1 MKLRR
6 EKPFLQPPTLKLL
19 RANSAPQ
26 PNFPYWFSSL
36 HSALC
41 SALLLARP
49 TDIGEPA
56 KRRAIPHPACWM
68 LWPCRRRRTQIQV
81 SAPKHRPPTG
91 AVSFAGHSCGHTS
104 FTLHMPWT
112 WLNLPSVVPP
122 QSCTIWS
129 IYYVHLQIELKLLRR
144 QLRRDKE
151 FLFARVEMGKRWKF
165 KSYLKL
171 V

>member
-68 LWPCRRRRTQIQV
+68 LWPCRRRTQIQV

-104 FTLHMPWT
+104 FTLHMPW
-112 WLNLPSVVPP
+112 LNLPSVVPP

-144 QLRRDKE
+144 QLQKDEE